1 MGVETILC
9 ASLGRATPAMTDDSP
24 ISFGLPTIARKKVT
38 AGFDGGRLSSDS
50 GVTLLA
56 LAERRRGL
64 ADTFAG
70 HIADPRDPAHITHT
84 VADVLRARMLAIG
97 CGYPDGNDFDRL
109 RSDPAFKL
117 ACGRLPDTGKD
128 LCSQPTISRWEN
140 APTLREII
148 RLTYALVDIWC
159 RSYKKVPKAV
169 MLDIDDTLDVVHGQ
183 QKMSAWNAHYDERC
197 FLPIHIYDAATGRP
211 VVMIL
216 RAGKTPS
223 GVEVRRLLSRLI
235 GRIRRHFPD
244 THITIRG
251 DGHYG
256 RPEVMKWCDG
266 NGIDYIFGQPGNV
279 VLDGLV
285 EAAADDIRVR
295 RAEGQLAVLRGFSE
309 TIYAAKSWDKQR
321 RVVARIEASASHD
334 DDMLRKGLDIRYVVT
349 SLKEGDAEHVY
360 ETVYC
365 ARGQAEN
372 LIKQHKAQLASDR
385 TSCRSPLANQMR
397 LILHTGAYWL
407 MLDLRDRIPTW
418 YPMRQTEFAT
428 IRLRLLKIAG
438 RITETASRI
447 RVALASCCPEAGLF
461 SLLALGLQRS
471 GP

>member
-1 MGVETILC
+1 
-9 ASLGRATPAMTDDSP
+9 
-24 ISFGLPTIARKKVT
+24 
-38 AGFDGGRLSSDS
+38 
-50 GVTLLA
+50 
-56 LAERRRGL
+56 
-64 ADTFAG
+64 
-70 HIADPRDPAHITHT
+70 
-84 VADVLRARMLAIG
+84 
-97 CGYPDGNDFDRL
+97 
-109 RSDPAFKL
+109 
-117 ACGRLPDTGKD
+117 
-128 LCSQPTISRWEN
+128 
-140 APTLREII
+140 
-148 RLTYALVDIWC
+148 
-159 RSYKKVPKAV
+159 

-183 QKMSAWNAHYDERC
+183 QKLSVWNAHYDERC

-418 YPMRQTEFAT
+418 HPMRQTEFAT